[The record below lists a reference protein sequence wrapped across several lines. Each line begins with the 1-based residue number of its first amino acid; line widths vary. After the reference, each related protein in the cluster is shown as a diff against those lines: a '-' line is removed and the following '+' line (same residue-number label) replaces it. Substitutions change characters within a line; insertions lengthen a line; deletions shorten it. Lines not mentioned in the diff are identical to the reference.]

1 MPRRFRDAAAAAL
14 VLLVLFAIL
23 MAIAPPVRDR
33 VLQFAGGSRA
43 QWLVPGQIVS
53 GALAAASATAPGYAA
68 DNSYLVFF
76 LIVAGLL
83 FILMLRT

>member
-1 MPRRFRDAAAAAL
+1 MLRRSRDAAAAAL
-14 VLLVLFAIL
+14 TLLAFVAIL

-33 VLQFAGGSRA
+33 ALQLASGSRA
-43 QWLVPGQIVS
+43 QWLVPGRIVA
-53 GALAAASATAPGYAA
+53 GALATASATARGYAA

>member
-1 MPRRFRDAAAAAL
+1 MPRRFRDAAAAVL
-14 VLLVLFAIL
+14 VLLGLFAIL
-23 MAIAPPVRDR
+23 MVFAPAVRDR
-33 VLQFAGGSRA
+33 VQQFAGGSRA
-43 QWLVPGQIVS
+43 QWLVPGQIAA
-53 GALAAASATAPGYAA
+53 GALAAVSTTARGYAA

>member
-1 MPRRFRDAAAAAL
+1 VLRRFRDAAAAAL
-14 VLLVLFAIL
+14 ALLALVAIL

-33 VLQFAGGSRA
+33 VLQFARGSRA
-43 QWLVPGQIVS
+43 QWLVPAQIVP
-53 GALAAASATAPGYAA
+53 GALATVSATARGYAA

-76 LIVAGLL
+76 LAVAGLL

>member
-1 MPRRFRDAAAAAL
+1 VPGRLRDAAAAAL

-23 MAIAPPVRDR
+23 MVFAPPVRDR
-33 VLQFAGGSRA
+33 VLQLAGGSRA
-43 QWLVPGQIVS
+43 QWLVPGQIAA
-53 GALAAASATAPGYAA
+53 GALAAVSTTARGYAA

-76 LIVAGLL
+76 LIVAGFL